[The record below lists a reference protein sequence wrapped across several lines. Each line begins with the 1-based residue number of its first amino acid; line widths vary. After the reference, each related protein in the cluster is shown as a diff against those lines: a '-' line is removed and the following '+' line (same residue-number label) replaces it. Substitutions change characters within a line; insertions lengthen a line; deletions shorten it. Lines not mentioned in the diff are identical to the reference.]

1 MSDQNSHLI
10 YKIAERTAWDDAL
23 ASGKY
28 LGSADDNRDGFIH
41 FSTAEQL
48 AGTARKHFA
57 GQLGLLLIAVD
68 PAALGEALKWEASRG
83 GALFPH
89 LYAALPASAA
99 VWVRDL
105 PLASDGIPQVTT
117 VLSDAGA

>member
-57 GQLGLLLIAVD
+57 GQLDLLLIAVD

-99 VWVRDL
+99 LWVRDL
-105 PLASDGIPQVTT
+105 PLATDGIPQVTT
-117 VLSDAGA
+117 VLSNAGT